1 MFSSDDDN
9 QGLVLGVVFGVIALV
24 VALVIG
30 LAIHSRHPAKVA
42 AAAPAAPVAVL
53 AVAGDG
59 PSIRVAEG
67 LVVFY
72 FASGKA
78 ELAEGA
84 SQALGNVAAAV
95 SGGKMA
101 VVSGFHDASGD
112 PAVNAELA
120 KQGQT
125 GSRPA
130 GATTPV
136 PRLGTPQDVADA
148 VAFLVSER
156 SAYTTGSVVP
166 VDGGGTSTV

>member
-120 KQGQT
+120 KQRAMAVRAALELLGVAQDKVELKKPEQAEAS
-125 GSRPA
+125 GPA
-130 GATTPV
+130 AEARRVEVT
-136 PRLGTPQDVADA
+136 LK
-148 VAFLVSER
+148 
-156 SAYTTGSVVP
+156 
-166 VDGGGTSTV
+166 